1 MTYIITIGLIGLFML
16 GVPIA
21 MSLGMTGLLAFFI
34 EQGSRMNVPMIT
46 QRMMYGINNFVLLA
60 VPLFILS
67 ARLMNTAG
75 VTTRLFN
82 FATTMVG

>member
-1 MTYIITIGLIGLFML
+1 MTYIITVGLIGLFML

-60 VPLFILS
+60 VPLFILGMLFGRG
-67 ARLMNTAG
+67 AGLGLRL
-75 VTTRLFN
+75 
-82 FATTMVG
+82 

>member
-1 MTYIITIGLIGLFML
+1 ML

-21 MSLGMTGLLAFFI
+21 MSLGLTGLIAFFI
-34 EQGSRMNVPMIT
+34 EQGSRMNIPMIS
-46 QRMMYGINNFVLLA
+46 QRMMFGINNFVLLA

-75 VTTRLFN
+75 TSASSSPTCPARRN
-82 FATTMVG
+82 RP